1 MSKKLISTIIIIVVV
16 LGFISYWFLFREK
29 EPEFVFQSVTKGT
42 VVQEVSETGSVK
54 VSEETNLGFKN
65 SGRIKDIYIDVGDE
79 VEAGQFLAQLNTVQL
94 YIELDEDKAD
104 LEVAKAIRADAEVSL
119 KNVEQSLKDTQ
130 DDAEEDLKSAYE
142 DAVNILDDSYLKIY
156 NAFNVA
162 DNMRRDYFT
171 ANDQEGTKVRE
182 NKDKIEDAMD
192 EAKSYIDDAKKDY
205 QREKIDTALSE
216 VKTAL
221 KDTRDSL
228 EIIRDTTE
236 TIIYRNTVSSSDKTS
251 LDNQKSYIITAL
263 GSLINSQQTISA
275 TKVTNRTNINSDKAE
290 ILSLKNKLQEG
301 GLYEA
306 QINQNQAKIKLL
318 ENKISEAVLKS
329 PSKGKIIS
337 IDKRKGEMAQPADSV
352 VSFLPTAPFKVEVD
366 IYEEDIVN
374 VKVSN
379 PVKIT
384 IPAFP
389 DEILEG
395 RVVSI
400 DPAEKLIGG
409 VVYYEV
415 TISFEE
421 GKEGIKPGMTAD
433 ITIIAN
439 KKDDVLLVPK
449 EAVEDINGQ
458 REIKVRQGS
467 EIETRK
473 IETGLE
479 GENFFEVIS
488 GLEKGEEVVIG
499 NKI

>member
-29 EPEFVFQSVTKGT
+29 EPEFVFQGITKGT

-104 LEVAKAIRADAEVSL
+104 LEVAKAIKADAEVSL

-171 ANDQEGTKVRE
+171 TNDQEGTKVRE

-415 TISFEE
+415 TIGFEE

-458 REIKVRQGS
+458 REVKVRQGS

-488 GLEKGEEVVIG
+488 GLEKGEEVVTG